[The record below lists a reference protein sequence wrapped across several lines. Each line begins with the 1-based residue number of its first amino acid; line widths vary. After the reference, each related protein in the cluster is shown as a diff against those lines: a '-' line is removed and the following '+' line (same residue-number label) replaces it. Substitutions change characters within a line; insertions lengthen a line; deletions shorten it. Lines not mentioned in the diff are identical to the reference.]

1 MKIGYT
7 IYNCVKCHFQGEH
20 MQMYSNP
27 KLHRIAKEN
36 YRVLAGYCGIL
47 ESEGYW
53 EEPEKILQKS
63 IQEVLD
69 TYVQS
74 VLVCCAAHLQRLNRD
89 ELQMIAVT
97 VDKDCFGTMQEDADT
112 NALVIRANA
121 ELKNPP
127 ILIQLCGLRDKEK
140 ESGLTGLF
148 FDALMNIM
156 LALAYLNG
164 EDGMR
169 VISYVKEFYLQIDAF
184 LYVKILSGALLDERY
199 IFRKICSGELEQS
212 AARLEKANGDFE
224 FYKKKYLYY
233 REPVK
238 QEPLAL
244 AVGTVAVEEKQ
255 EEPVFVAAEP
265 EPVEENRL
273 DVLLQELNNLV
284 GLSQVK
290 KEMNSLIN
298 LIKVRKLRERYGL
311 PDMEMSYHMVFSGN
325 PGTGKTTV
333 ARLVAEIYKELG
345 VLSKGTL
352 TETDR
357 AGLVAGYVGQT
368 ALKVK
373 EVVEKALGGVLFID
387 EAYTLTSSE
396 ASNDFGQEAL
406 DTLVKMMEDH
416 RDDLIVIVAGYK
428 DEMQHFLKANTGL
441 VSRFNKFIDFPD
453 YSLEEL
459 IEIFHGMAYRAGFI
473 VEEEATVALQEY
485 LSQLDERALKS
496 FGNARGIRNTF
507 EKIVV
512 NQANRIVGYQDPTV
526 LQLTTIA
533 KEDIVI

>member
-1 MKIGYT
+1 MQLYT
-7 IYNCVKCHFQGEH
+7 
-20 MQMYSNP
+20 NP
-27 KLHRIAKEN
+27 KLYKIAKEN
-36 YRVLAGYCGIL
+36 YRVLAGYCDLL
-47 ESEGYW
+47 EREGYW
-53 EEPEKILQKS
+53 ENPEKVLRKS

-74 VLVCCAAHLQRLNRD
+74 VLVCCAAHLQRLHNEER
-89 ELQMIAVT
+89 QFIAVT
-97 VDKDCFGTMQEDADT
+97 VRTDCFAAADSGTDVNSM
-112 NALVIRANA
+112 VIRAEA

-148 FDALMNIM
+148 FEALMNIM
-156 LALAYLNG
+156 LAMAYLNG
-164 EDGMR
+164 ADGMC
-169 VISYVKEFYLQIDAF
+169 VISYVKEFYQRIDAF
-184 LYVKILSGALLDERY
+184 LYVKILSGALVDERY

-212 AARLEKANGDFE
+212 APRIEQVNGDFE
-224 FYKKKYLYY
+224 LYKKTYMFF
-233 REPVK
+233 REPV
-238 QEPLAL
+238 AL
-244 AVGTVAVEEKQ
+244 AVGPVKQTKAPEVTVEEEQPKK
-255 EEPVFVAAEP
+255 PAEA
-265 EPVEENRL
+265 EMNRL
-273 DVLLQELNNLV
+273 DMLLQELNNLV
-284 GLSQVK
+284 GLAQVK
-290 KEMNSLIN
+290 QEINSLIN
-298 LIKVRKLRERYGL
+298 LIKVRKLREKYAL

-333 ARLVAEIYKELG
+333 ARLVSEIYKELG

-416 RDDLIVIVAGYK
+416 RDDLLVIVAGYK
-428 DEMQHFLKANTGL
+428 DEMQHFLRANTGL

-473 VEEEATVALQEY
+473 VDEEATAALQDY
-485 LSQLDERALKS
+485 LSGLDERAWKN

-512 NQANRIVGYQDPTV
+512 NQANRIVTYQEPTV
-526 LQLTTIA
+526 LQLTMIC

>member
-1 MKIGYT
+1 
-7 IYNCVKCHFQGEH
+7 
-20 MQMYSNP
+20 MQLYSNP
-27 KLHRIAKEN
+27 KLNRIAKEN
-36 YRVLAGYCGIL
+36 YRILAGYCHIL
-47 ESEGYW
+47 ETEGYW
-53 EEPEKILQKS
+53 ETPEQILRKS
-63 IQEVLD
+63 IREVLD
-69 TYVQS
+69 IYVQS
-74 VLVCCAAHLQRLNRD
+74 VLVSCAANIRCLHREGLQFIAATVERD
-89 ELQMIAVT
+89 HYVLADENADAIAA
-97 VDKDCFGTMQEDADT
+97 CR
-112 NALVIRANA
+112 RAET

-127 ILIQLCGLRDKEK
+127 ILIQLCGLRDKDK
-140 ESGLTGLF
+140 QSGLTGLF

-156 LALAYLNG
+156 LAMAYLNG

-169 VISYVKEFYLQIDAF
+169 VSAYIREFYQRIEAF
-184 LYVKILSGALLDERY
+184 LYIKFVSGALLDERY
-199 IFRKICSGELEQS
+199 IFRKICSGELEDS
-212 AARLEKANGDFE
+212 ASRIEKVNGNFE
-224 FYKKKYLYY
+224 LYKKKYLFY

-238 QEPLAL
+238 QEQVAL
-244 AVGTVAVEEKQ
+244 AAGPVAVK
-255 EEPVFVAAEP
+255 
-265 EPVEENRL
+265 EPVEEAVPEVKEPVSDGEQNRL
-273 DVLLQELNNLV
+273 DMLLQELNNLV
-284 GLSQVK
+284 GLSEVK
-290 KEMNSLIN
+290 QEINSLIN

-373 EVVEKALGGVLFID
+373 DVVEKAIGGVLFID

-453 YSLEEL
+453 YSQDEL

-473 VEEEATVALQEY
+473 VEDDATHVLQEK
-485 LSQLDERALKS
+485 LASFDDRAWKS

-512 NQANRIVGYQDPTV
+512 NQANRIVTYQEPTV
-526 LQLTTIA
+526 LQLTMICR
-533 KEDIVI
+533 EDIVI

>member
-1 MKIGYT
+1 
-7 IYNCVKCHFQGEH
+7 
-20 MQMYSNP
+20 MQLYSNP
-27 KLHRIAKEN
+27 KLYKIAKEN
-36 YRVLAGYCGIL
+36 YRILAGYCSIL
-47 ESEGYW
+47 ETEGYW
-53 EEPEKILQKS
+53 ETPEQILRKP
-63 IQEVLD
+63 IREVLD
-69 TYVQS
+69 IYVQS
-74 VLVCCAAHLQRLNRD
+74 VLVSCAAHLQRLNA
-89 ELQMIAVT
+89 EEVQFIATTVT
-97 VDKDCFGTMQEDADT
+97 QDRYGMLAENT
-112 NALVIRANA
+112 NLVAVCHRAET

-127 ILIQLCGLRDKEK
+127 ILIQLCGLRDKDK
-140 ESGLTGLF
+140 QSGLTGLF

-164 EDGMR
+164 NDGMS
-169 VISYVKEFYLQIDAF
+169 VSAYVREFYLQIEAF
-184 LYVKILSGALLDERY
+184 LYVKIVSGALLDERY
-199 IFRKICSGELEQS
+199 IFRKICSGDLEQS
-212 AARLEKANGDFE
+212 AARIENVNGDFE
-224 FYKKKYLYY
+224 LYKKKYLFY
-233 REPVK
+233 REPLK
-238 QEPLAL
+238 QEQVAL
-244 AVGTVAVEEKQ
+244 AVGPVTVKEPVQETVQ
-255 EEPVFVAAEP
+255 EETQAAP
-265 EPVEENRL
+265 EGEQNRL
-273 DVLLQELNNLV
+273 DMLLQELNSLV

-290 KEMNSLIN
+290 QEINSLIN

-333 ARLVAEIYKELG
+333 ARLVSEIYKELG

-453 YSLEEL
+453 YSLDEL

-473 VEEEATVALQEY
+473 VDDAATLALQEE
-485 LSQLDERALKS
+485 LEKLDDRAWKS

-512 NQANRIVGYQDPTV
+512 NQANRIVTYQEPTV
-526 LQLTTIA
+526 LQLTMICR
-533 KEDIVI
+533 EDIVI

>member
-1 MKIGYT
+1 
-7 IYNCVKCHFQGEH
+7 

-36 YRVLAGYCGIL
+36 YRVLAGYCHIL

-63 IQEVLD
+63 IQEALD

-74 VLVCCAAHLQRLNRD
+74 VLVCCAAHLQRLNWD

-97 VDKDCFGTMQEDADT
+97 VEKDCFGAMQEDADT
-112 NALVIRANA
+112 NALVSRANA

-212 AARLEKANGDFE
+212 AERLEKANGDFE

-244 AVGTVAVEEKQ
+244 AVGTATVEEKK
-255 EEPVFVAAEP
+255 EEPVVVAAEQ
-265 EPVEENRL
+265 ETAEGNRL
-273 DVLLQELNNLV
+273 ELLLQELNNLV
-284 GLSQVK
+284 GLVQVK

-473 VEEEATVALQEY
+473 VEEDATAALQEY

-526 LQLTTIA
+526 LQLTMIT

>member
-1 MKIGYT
+1 MQLYT
-7 IYNCVKCHFQGEH
+7 
-20 MQMYSNP
+20 NP
-27 KLHRIAKEN
+27 KLHKIAKEN
-36 YRVLAGYCGIL
+36 YRVLAGYCEIL
-47 ESEGYW
+47 DREGYW
-53 EEPEKILQKS
+53 ENPQKILRKT
-63 IQEVLD
+63 IQEALD
-69 TYVQS
+69 LYVQS
-74 VLVCCAAHLQRLNRD
+74 VLVCCAAHLQRCNKD
-89 ELQMIAVT
+89 ELQFVAVT
-97 VDKDCFGTMQEDADT
+97 VNTDCLQASKEDADW
-112 NALVIRANA
+112 NALITRANL

-140 ESGLTGLF
+140 DSGLTGLF

-156 LALAYLNG
+156 LAMAYLNG
-164 EDGMR
+164 EDGMC
-169 VISYVKEFYLQIDAF
+169 VISYVKEYYQQVDAF
-184 LYVKILSGALLDERY
+184 LYVKLWSGALLDEKY

-212 AARLEKANGDFE
+212 AERIEKVNGDFE
-224 FYKKKYLYY
+224 LYKKKYLFY
-233 REPVK
+233 REPAK
-238 QEPLAL
+238 QVAL
-244 AVGTVAVEEKQ
+244 AVGPVMSQEEPGEVKQ
-255 EEPVFVAAEP
+255 EEP
-265 EPVEENRL
+265 EPVAEQDMNRL
-273 DVLLQELNNLV
+273 DMLLQELNNLV

-290 KEMNSLIN
+290 QEINSLIN

-333 ARLVAEIYKELG
+333 ARLVSEIYKELG

-373 EVVEKALGGVLFID
+373 EVVEKAIGGVLFID

-453 YSLEEL
+453 YSMDEL
-459 IEIFHGMAYRAGFI
+459 VEIFHGMAYRAGF
-473 VEEEATVALQEY
+473 VVDDDATLALQEE
-485 LSQLDERALKS
+485 LAKMDDRAWKS

-512 NQANRIVGYQDPTV
+512 NQANRIVTYQEPTV
-526 LQLTTIA
+526 LQLTMICR
-533 KEDIVI
+533 EDIVI

>member
-1 MKIGYT
+1 
-7 IYNCVKCHFQGEH
+7 
-20 MQMYSNP
+20 MQLYSNP

-36 YRVLAGYCGIL
+36 YRVLTGYCGIL
-47 ESEGYW
+47 EQEGYW

-89 ELQMIAVT
+89 ELQMIAAT
-97 VDKDCFGTMQEDADT
+97 VDKDCFGTMQEEVDT

-140 ESGLTGLF
+140 ESGMTGLF

-184 LYVKILSGALLDERY
+184 LYIKLLSGALLDERY

-244 AVGTVAVEEKQ
+244 AVGTVVVEERQ
-255 EEPVFVAAEP
+255 EEPVVAAVEP
-265 EPVEENRL
+265 EPVEGNRL

-284 GLSQVK
+284 GLAQVK

-428 DEMQHFLKANTGL
+428 EEMQHFLKANTGL

-485 LSQLDERALKS
+485 LSALDERALKS

-526 LQLTTIA
+526 LQLTMIS

>member
-1 MKIGYT
+1 MRYT
-7 IYNCVKCHFQGEH
+7 IYNCVKCQHSEGWLG
-20 MQMYSNP
+20 MQLYTNP

-36 YRVLAGYCGIL
+36 YRVLSRYCDLL
-47 ESEGYW
+47 EREGYW
-53 EEPEKILQKS
+53 ENPEKVLHKT
-63 IQEVLD
+63 IQEELD
-69 TYVQS
+69 FYVQS
-74 VLVCCAAHLQRLNRD
+74 VLVCCAAHLQRLNKD
-89 ELQMIAVT
+89 ELQFIAVT
-97 VDKDCFGTMQEDADT
+97 VNTDCLGVLQETEDIQT
-112 NALVIRANA
+112 LVGRASL

-140 ESGLTGLF
+140 DSGLTGLF

-164 EDGMR
+164 EDGMC
-169 VISYVKEFYLQIDAF
+169 VISYVREYYQRVEAF
-184 LYVKILSGALLDERY
+184 LYVKLWSGALLDERY

-212 AARLEKANGDFE
+212 AERIDMVNGDFE
-224 FYKKKYLYY
+224 LYKKKYLFY
-233 REPVK
+233 REPAK
-238 QEPLAL
+238 QVAL
-244 AVGTVAVEEKQ
+244 AVGPVTKQ
-255 EEPVFVAAEP
+255 EVTEEVKAEVP
-265 EPVEENRL
+265 EQVTEAEMNRL
-273 DVLLQELNNLV
+273 DMLLQELNNLV

-290 KEMNSLIN
+290 QEINSLIN
-298 LIKVRKLRERYGL
+298 LIKVRKLREKYGL

-406 DTLVKMMEDH
+406 DTLVKMMEDN

-473 VEEEATVALQEY
+473 VDEEATAALQAY
-485 LSQLDERALKS
+485 LAKLDERALMS

-512 NQANRIVGYQDPTV
+512 NQANRIVTYQEPTV
-526 LQLTTIA
+526 LQLTMIC

>member
-1 MKIGYT
+1 MQLYT
-7 IYNCVKCHFQGEH
+7 
-20 MQMYSNP
+20 NP

-36 YRVLAGYCGIL
+36 YRVLAGYCGLL
-47 ESEGYW
+47 EREGYW
-53 EEPEKILQKS
+53 EEPEKILRKS
-63 IQEVLD
+63 IQEALD
-69 TYVQS
+69 LYVQS
-74 VLVCCAAHLQRLNRD
+74 VLVCCAAHLQRLGKD
-89 ELQMIAVT
+89 ELQFMAVT
-97 VDKDCFGTMQEDADT
+97 VSRDCLGTLDENADV
-112 NALVIRANA
+112 NALVARASL

-156 LALAYLNG
+156 LAMAYLNG
-164 EDGMR
+164 ADGMC
-169 VISYVKEFYLQIDAF
+169 VISYVKEYYQQVDAF
-184 LYVKILSGALLDERY
+184 LYVKLWSGALLDERY

-212 AARLEKANGDFE
+212 AERIEKVNGDFE
-224 FYKKKYLYY
+224 LYKKKYLFY
-233 REPVK
+233 REPAK
-238 QEPLAL
+238 QVAL
-244 AVGTVAVEEKQ
+244 AVGPVTVQEKTEEI
-255 EEPVFVAAEP
+255 EPKEP
-265 EPVEENRL
+265 EPVAEADMNRL
-273 DVLLQELNNLV
+273 DILLQELNNLV

-290 KEMNSLIN
+290 QEINSLIN
-298 LIKVRKLRERYGL
+298 LIKVRKLREKYAL

-373 EVVEKALGGVLFID
+373 EVVEKAIGGVLFID

-406 DTLVKMMEDH
+406 DTLVKMMEDN

-453 YSLEEL
+453 YSLDEL

-473 VEEEATVALQEY
+473 VDEEATAALQEY
-485 LSQLDERALKS
+485 LSKLDERAWTS

-512 NQANRIVGYQDPTV
+512 NQANRIVTYQEPTV
-526 LQLTTIA
+526 LQLTMIC
-533 KEDIVI
+533 KEDIVIG

>member
-1 MKIGYT
+1 MG
-7 IYNCVKCHFQGEH
+7 ND
-20 MQMYSNP
+20 MQLYSNP
-27 KLHRIAKEN
+27 KLYRIAKEN
-36 YRVLAGYCGIL
+36 YRILAGYCSIL
-47 ESEGYW
+47 ETEGYW
-53 EEPEKILQKS
+53 ETPEQILHRS
-63 IQEVLD
+63 IREVLD
-69 TYVQS
+69 VYVQS
-74 VLVCCAAHLQRLNRD
+74 VLVSCAAHMQRLNEEEFKFIAATVEQDRYGVLAEQAD
-89 ELQMIAVT
+89 IMAFCRRAEL
-97 VDKDCFGTMQEDADT
+97 
-112 NALVIRANA
+112 

-127 ILIQLCGLRDKEK
+127 ILIQLCGLRDKDK
-140 ESGLTGLF
+140 QSGLTGLF

-156 LALAYLNG
+156 LALAYLDG
-164 EDGMR
+164 KDGMC
-169 VISYVKEFYLQIDAF
+169 VSAYVREFYLRIEAF
-184 LYVKILSGALLDERY
+184 LYVKIVSGSLLDERY
-199 IFRKICSGELEQS
+199 IFRKICSGDLEQS
-212 AARLEKANGDFE
+212 AERIEKVNGDFE
-224 FYKKKYLYY
+224 LYKKKYLFY
-233 REPVK
+233 REPLK
-238 QEPLAL
+238 QEQVAL
-244 AVGTVAVEEKQ
+244 AAGPVAVKETVEEKP
-255 EEPVFVAAEP
+255 EEP
-265 EPVEENRL
+265 EPVSAGEQNRL
-273 DVLLQELNNLV
+273 DMLLQELNNLV

-290 KEMNSLIN
+290 QEMNSLIN

-373 EVVEKALGGVLFID
+373 EVVEKAIGGVLFID

-396 ASNDFGQEAL
+396 AGNDFGQEAL

-473 VEEEATVALQEY
+473 VEDTATLALQEA
-485 LSQLDERALKS
+485 LETLDERAWKS

-512 NQANRIVGYQDPTV
+512 NQANRIVTYQEPTV
-526 LQLTTIA
+526 LQLTMICR
-533 KEDIVI
+533 EDIVI

>member
-1 MKIGYT
+1 M
-7 IYNCVKCHFQGEH
+7 
-20 MQMYSNP
+20 
-27 KLHRIAKEN
+27 
-36 YRVLAGYCGIL
+36 
-47 ESEGYW
+47 
-53 EEPEKILQKS
+53 
-63 IQEVLD
+63 LD

-74 VLVCCAAHLQRLNRD
+74 VLVCCAAHLQRLGRD
-89 ELQMIAVT
+89 ELQFIAVT
-97 VDKDCFGTMQEDADT
+97 VNTDCLGVMQEDADM
-112 NALVIRANA
+112 ALMVKRATK
-121 ELKNPP
+121 ELRNPP

-148 FDALMNIM
+148 FDAMMNIM
-156 LALAYLNG
+156 LAMAYLNG
-164 EDGMR
+164 ADGMC
-169 VISYVKEFYLQIDAF
+169 VISYVKEYYQKVDAF

-212 AARLEKANGDFE
+212 AERIEKVNGDFE
-224 FYKKKYLYY
+224 LYKKQYLFY

-238 QEPLAL
+238 QVAL
-244 AVGTVAVEEKQ
+244 AVGPAQRPEQAEEVRK
-255 EEPVFVAAEP
+255 EEPAVIP
-265 EPVEENRL
+265 ETDMNRL
-273 DVLLQELNNLV
+273 DMLLQELNNLV

-290 KEMNSLIN
+290 QEINSLIN
-298 LIKVRKLRERYGL
+298 LIKVRKLREKYAL

-333 ARLVAEIYKELG
+333 ARLVSEIYKELG

-406 DTLVKMMEDH
+406 DTLVKMMEDN

-428 DEMQHFLKANTGL
+428 DEMQHFLKSNTGL

-459 IEIFHGMAYRAGFI
+459 VEIFHGMAYRAGFI
-473 VEEEATVALQEY
+473 VDEEATAALQDY
-485 LSQLDERALKS
+485 LSKLDERALKS

-512 NQANRIVGYQDPTV
+512 NQANRIVTYQEPTV
-526 LQLTTIA
+526 LQLTMIC

>member
-1 MKIGYT
+1 
-7 IYNCVKCHFQGEH
+7 

-63 IQEVLD
+63 IQEALD

-97 VDKDCFGTMQEDADT
+97 VEKDCFGALQENVDT
-112 NALVIRANA
+112 NALVIRATA

-212 AARLEKANGDFE
+212 ATRLEKANGDFE

-244 AVGTVAVEEKQ
+244 AVGTVAVEEQK
-255 EEPVFVAAEP
+255 EETVAVVTEP

-284 GLSQVK
+284 GLAQVK

-453 YSLEEL
+453 YSQEEL

-473 VEEEATVALQEY
+473 VDEEATVVLQEY

-526 LQLTTIA
+526 LQLTMIC
-533 KEDIVI
+533 KEDIAV

>member
-1 MKIGYT
+1 M
-7 IYNCVKCHFQGEH
+7 
-20 MQMYSNP
+20 
-27 KLHRIAKEN
+27 
-36 YRVLAGYCGIL
+36 LAGYCELL
-47 ESEGYW
+47 EQEGYW
-53 EEPEKILQKS
+53 EEPEKILRKS
-63 IQEVLD
+63 IQEALD
-69 TYVQS
+69 LYVQS
-74 VLVCCAAHLQRLNRD
+74 VLVCCAAHLQRLSKD
-89 ELQMIAVT
+89 ELQFIAVT
-97 VDKDCFGTMQEDADT
+97 VSRDCLGTLNEEIAE
-112 NALVIRANA
+112 NALVSRAA
-121 ELKNPP
+121 LELKNPP

-156 LALAYLNG
+156 LAMAYLNG
-164 EDGMR
+164 ADGMC
-169 VISYVKEFYLQIDAF
+169 VISYVKEYFQQVEVF
-184 LYVKILSGALLDERY
+184 LYVKLWSGALLDERY
-199 IFRKICSGELEQS
+199 IFRKICSGELEES
-212 AARLEKANGDFE
+212 AARIEKVNGDFE
-224 FYKKKYLYY
+224 LYKRKYLFY
-233 REPVK
+233 REPAK
-238 QEPLAL
+238 QVAL
-244 AVGTVAVEEKQ
+244 AAGPAAVQEKAEEVK
-255 EEPVFVAAEP
+255 EKEP
-265 EPVEENRL
+265 EPIAETDMNRL
-273 DVLLQELNNLV
+273 DMLLQELNNLV
-284 GLSQVK
+284 GLKQVK
-290 KEMNSLIN
+290 QEINSLIN
-298 LIKVRKLRERYGL
+298 LIKVRKLREKYAL

-333 ARLVAEIYKELG
+333 ARLVSEIYKELG

-406 DTLVKMMEDH
+406 DTLVKMMEDN

-453 YSLEEL
+453 YSLDEL
-459 IEIFHGMAYRAGFI
+459 VEIFHGMAYRAGFI
-473 VEEEATVALQEY
+473 VDEEATAALQEY
-485 LSQLDERALKS
+485 LSKLDERALKN

-512 NQANRIVGYQDPTV
+512 NQANRIVTYQEPTV
-526 LQLTTIA
+526 LQLTMIC
-533 KEDIVI
+533 KEDIVIG